1 MTMANTTCE
10 SFYHSPSSG
19 PRSRRHGCT
28 ECIEPG
34 MAEYQAGSNSE
45 YFSPGPSLASAT
57 DYDNTSD
64 LCNGKDA
71 VFDNRRAMCFPG
83 AWAIGEGVLLEVLEE
98 DGVGSP
104 TASED
109 SADSSADSIRRRT
122 LSCLAGNLTATMGT
136 YLTNLA
142 SAITGCTGDAAVL
155 TSGSNDPDGGAGR
168 NVGNRSNSSNSSG
181 SSSSS
186 SSTRRWTSPSR
197 RDAGGDVITQNSNKG
212 TKKEN

>member
-142 SAITGCTGDAAVL
+142 SAITGAAAMIPMAVQVETL
-155 TSGSNDPDGGAGR
+155 AIEATAATAAAAAAAAAAPGAGR
-168 NVGNRSNSSNSSG
+168 
-181 SSSSS
+181 
-186 SSTRRWTSPSR
+186 RRP
-197 RDAGGDVITQNSNKG
+197 AVMPAAM
-212 TKKEN
+212 